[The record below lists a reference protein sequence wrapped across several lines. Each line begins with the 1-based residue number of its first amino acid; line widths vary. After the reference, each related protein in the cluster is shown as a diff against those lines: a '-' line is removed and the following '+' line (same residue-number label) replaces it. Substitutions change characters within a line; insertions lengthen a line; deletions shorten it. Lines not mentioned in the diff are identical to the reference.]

1 MTNKVKPFFIRIT
14 DDMTPQMVQDAFD
27 KCVDAGVS
35 ANDCIENATMKNCGW
50 CYSGYIHD
58 WKVFG
63 VIESKGTWL
72 GDDPRFMYSNA
83 QEITLDQLDE
93 WLGLEVEAEPG
104 WKNGD
109 ECIYQGKPW
118 HFVSILSDEFH
129 GTAVIFERISEKL
142 KQVDLSKLEKPETP
156 EQKAE
161 RERLEFIDSMFVEL
175 NPRDVKELYDG
186 HRNSS
191 AWKLCAKAYDA
202 GYRKQ

>member
-1 MTNKVKPFFIRIT
+1 MNSKAKSLLIEALKKSTKKSQWMDASSALFVDNKIGSVFDGVDFGTFPSRFVIGVDTCADVVVISGDKSIT
-14 DDMTPQMVQDAFD
+14 VRFEDVFDIQTETPEEKKAFE
-27 KCVDAGVS
+27 AMGGV
-35 ANDCIENATMKNCGW
+35 E
-50 CYSGYIHD
+50 
-58 WKVFG
+58 
-63 VIESKGTWL
+63 
-72 GDDPRFMYSNA
+72 
-83 QEITLDQLDE
+83 
-93 WLGLEVEAEPG
+93 